1 MYPLIPADEPML
13 AIILS
18 NVFSPNV
25 IHLTKAKDVNENTNV
40 IHAAAA
46 IEGIN
51 RGSHRYRNLPSLV
64 FPAGKS
70 NICSSICGSKVE
82 STGSQN
88 LMTRERLNQA
98 CATMRV
104 ANHVPWLERMLRPFS
119 PIRCKNPIAA
129 TIDGITNGIV
139 NIERIR

>member
-1 MYPLIPADEPML
+1 ML
-13 AIILS
+13 AIMLS
-18 NVFSPNV
+18 NVFSPSV

-46 IEGIN
+46 IEGISSGNHKFRSLPN
-51 RGSHRYRNLPSLV
+51 RV
-64 FPAGKS
+64 FPAGNS

-98 CATMRV
+98 CAMIRV
-104 ANHVPWLERMLRPFS
+104 ANQVLWSERMSSPLS
-119 PIRCKNPIAA
+119 PIKCKNPIAA

-139 NIERIR
+139 KMERIR